1 MSVNSP
7 TELKRA
13 LRRVLRQ
20 RRQALSPAERQLAAR
35 RVAVQVQRFLR
46 PGRRVALYMAAGSEL
61 SLQPLL
67 QRARKRRCRVFVP
80 VVPRRGRRLG
90 FVELTEAIRW
100 RVSRLGIREPL
111 GRGVTARQL
120 DLVCLPLVG
129 FDDDGF
135 RLGQGG
141 GYYDTTLAPLAKAA
155 RRPWL
160 LGCAFACQRVDAVP
174 REAHDQPLDGVLTEA
189 GQIGRAHV

>member
-111 GRGVTARQL
+111 GHGVTARQL

-141 GYYDTTLAPLAKAA
+141 GYYDTTLAPLANAA

-189 GQIGRAHV
+189 GRWPRQR